1 VNPANASALRTS
13 RISCPWT
20 LSRNRG
26 SRVASGGAPFAGASG
41 CTNDRILPDEVGDS
55 TYLSWYIIVK
65 VPGVLRVAE
74 IGTKWCRVAM
84 NIRPIDPIKK
94 SVCLPNYVKR
104 NLVCLHQH
112 DVTLITSAPSKV
124 RVAPD
129 GVMKAL
135 RLACTIIEFGR
146 TTELE
151 VCELKRSSGS
161 QSSCC
166 IRSTASC
173 DTRGNDEKRKV
184 CFQFRIF
191 CRVRWRYEADARGQ
205 N

>member
-1 VNPANASALRTS
+1 MDLITQQWISRRVWRSAICWGKWLHK
-13 RISCPWT
+13 
-20 LSRNRG
+20 G
-26 SRVASGGAPFAGASG
+26 SDP
-41 CTNDRILPDEVGDS
+41 LPDEVGDS
-55 TYLSWYIIVK
+55 TYLSWYVIVK

-74 IGTKWCRVAM
+74 IGTKWCRVTV
-84 NIRPIDPIKK
+84 NIRPINPTKE
-94 SVCLPNYVKR
+94 SMCLPNYVKR
-104 NLVCLHQH
+104 NLGCLHQH
-112 DVTLITSAPSKV
+112 DVTLITSTPSKV

-129 GVMKAL
+129 GVKAL

-151 VCELKRSSGS
+151 VCEPKRSSGS

-173 DTRGNDEKRKV
+173 DTRGNEGKRKD

-191 CRVRWRYEADARGQ
+191 CRVRWRYEADTRGQ
-205 N
+205 NYIQNARGFSQNC